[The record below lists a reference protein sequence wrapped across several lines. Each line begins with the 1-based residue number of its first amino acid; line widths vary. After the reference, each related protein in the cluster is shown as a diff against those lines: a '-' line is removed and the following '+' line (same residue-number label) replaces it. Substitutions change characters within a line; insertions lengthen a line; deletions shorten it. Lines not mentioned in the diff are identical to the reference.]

1 MTSAMTAGCVFATRM
16 NSSVVSPSMSLEA
29 SGSEGVSSRRT
40 DARGLDKLRA
50 SEPASHASRASESC
64 ESCESSCEP
73 CETEVRRKENPFFG
87 ES

>member
-1 MTSAMTAGCVFATRM
+1 METTQ
-16 NSSVVSPSMSLEA
+16 SLK
-29 SGSEGVSSRRT
+29 SEQEKIGKGLGLERIQGVLT
-40 DARGLDKLRA
+40 NC
-50 SEPASHASRASESC
+50 EPASHASRASESC

>member
-1 MTSAMTAGCVFATRM
+1 MGG
-16 NSSVVSPSMSLEA
+16 NWEE
-29 SGSEGVSSRRT
+29 EGQ
-40 DARGLDKLRA
+40 GLDKLRA

-73 CETEVRRKENPFFG
+73 CETEVRKKENPFFG